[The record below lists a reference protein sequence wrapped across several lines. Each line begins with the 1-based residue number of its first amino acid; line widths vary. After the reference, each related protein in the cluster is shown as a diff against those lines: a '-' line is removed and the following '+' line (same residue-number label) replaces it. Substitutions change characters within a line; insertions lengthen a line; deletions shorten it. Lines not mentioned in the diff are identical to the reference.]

1 MTCTKNEETLCDQA
15 SKYIRNSGA
24 EFYCRIIMSVELRLQ
39 RLAWW
44 CAELSAGAASRCLSR
59 CAASAAWGGVEQ
71 KAALHYGPKRFDN
84 FVLPF
89 HSTTLTPP
97 GSPGVSRDAKL
108 STEFEFGTLVR

>member
-44 CAELSAGAASRCLSR
+44 CAELSAGAASRSLCH

-71 KAALHYGPKRFDN
+71 KAASHYGQI
-84 FVLPF
+84 
-89 HSTTLTPP
+89 
-97 GSPGVSRDAKL
+97 
-108 STEFEFGTLVR
+108 